1 MRVLSEAEQA
11 ILKQMEDLYFCIEDN
26 WQRVQNSSSQMYI
39 ENTKLIIEQK
49 RAELTQLLKDHPILI
64 LENMKGLEDL
74 PERVREFR
82 RAMDTFEKLRNHD
95 TLTSSQQILFPKQQE
110 GSVEKPLIL
119 KSMI

>member
-49 RAELTQLLKDHPILI
+49 RAELTQLLKDNPILI

-82 RAMDTFEKLRNHD
+82 RAMDTFEKLR
-95 TLTSSQQILFPKQQE
+95 
-110 GSVEKPLIL
+110 
-119 KSMI
+119 